1 MKILIPASGGVNSA
15 YSLHQCLSNTDH
27 VIVALHFAEGYED
40 ASNEQKEFD
49 AICNWLEVNIRT
61 FKRVYVSLPTINHTD
76 DMRPVRSGFTKKIT
90 YAFATARYENYV
102 THIAAHNAD
111 AIAIGISVENTATD
125 RHPILIGQVYDTG
138 AAVYLPSISVSEPV
152 AADADYDTIA
162 AQMSGRFEQL
172 EALPAALRSLI
183 TTCDVDTCTDIWCLR
198 CAYQRGYNHYVS
210 TGKTGRDFD
219 LWCAEQGSYGQWRS
233 EADPTDYVWRGGCC
247 DECAPLNYLADL
259 VGREW
264 PSVIE
269 SNNRIKWF
277 NKNGIDMSEIKTE
290 EQLGDFCGHMG
301 LINSNRGI
309 NSDDMTGDEY
319 WSAILEAAK
328 LKKD

>member
-15 YSLHQCLSNTDH
+15 YSLHQFLSNTDH
-27 VIVALHFAEGYED
+27 EIVALHFTEGYD
-40 ASNEQKEFD
+40 GAPNERTEFD
-49 AICNWLEVNIRT
+49 AVCDWLSTNVRT
-61 FKRVYVSLPTINHTD
+61 FERSYVTLPTINQDD
-76 DMRPVRSGFTKKIT
+76 DMRSVRAGFERDIT

-102 THIAAHNAD
+102 TQIAAHEAD
-111 AIAIGISVENTATD
+111 AVAIGISVENTATD

-138 AAVYLPSISVSEPV
+138 AAVYLPSISTKNPV
-152 AADADYDTIA
+152 YSDVPYDNLA

-183 TTCDVDTCTDIWCLR
+183 TTCDVDACTDIWCLR

-233 EADPTDYVWRGGCC
+233 AADPVEYVWRGGCC
-247 DECAPLNYLADL
+247 DECAVHNYLANL

-269 SNNRIKWF
+269 TRNRIQWF
-277 NKNGIDMSEIKTE
+277 ADGGADMTGIETE
-290 EQLGDFCGHMG
+290 EELGDFCGRMG
-301 LINSNRGI
+301 RINLDRGV
-309 NSDDMTGDEY
+309 NSDGMTGDDY
-319 WSAILEAAK
+319 WAAILEAA
-328 LKKD
+328 LL

>member
-1 MKILIPASGGVNSA
+1 MKILIPTSGGVNSA
-15 YSLHQCLSNTDH
+15 YSLHQFLSNTDH
-27 VIVALHFAEGYED
+27 EIVALHFREGYD
-40 ASNEQKEFD
+40 GASNERAEFD
-49 AICNWLEVNIRT
+49 AVCDWLSANVRT
-61 FKRVYVSLPTINHTD
+61 FERTYVTLPTINSND
-76 DMRPVRSGFTKKIT
+76 DMRPVRSGFAKDIT

-102 THIAAHNAD
+102 TQIAAHEAD

-138 AAVYLPSISVSEPV
+138 TAVYLPSISITEQV

-172 EALPAALRSLI
+172 EALPEELRSRI
-183 TTCDVDTCTDIWCLR
+183 VSCDPDTDTDIWSLR
-198 CAYQRGYNHYVS
+198 CAYQRGYDHYVS
-210 TGKTGRDFD
+210 NGQTGREFD

-233 EADPTDYVWRGGCC
+233 EADPAEYVWRGGCC

-269 SNNRIKWF
+269 TRNRIAWF
-277 NKNGIDMSEIKTE
+277 ADNGVDITGIATE
-290 EQLGDFCGHMG
+290 EELGDFCGRMG
-301 LINSNRGI
+301 RINLDRGI
-309 NSDDMTGDEY
+309 NSDAMSGDEY
-319 WSAILEAAK
+319 WAAILEAA
-328 LKKD
+328 LL